1 MSQYRISRLNHHRGT
16 NQEYPHESVRSLR
29 SPLPASAISEDRLPF
44 KIVGFSIPCERH
56 PQRNED
62 SFLIEQQSGLVAA
75 LFWGGGAVGGAKAL
89 PASTRT
95 TATGAIRAGPPL
107 HKKSKRY

>member
-1 MSQYRISRLNHHRGT
+1 MYQYRISCINHHRGT
-16 NQEYPHESVRSLR
+16 NQDYPHESVRSLR

-62 SFLIEQQSGLVAA
+62 SFLIEQQSGLVAG
-75 LFWGGGAVGGAKAL
+75 FYWVGSSGGGGNATQGAEQ
-89 PASTRT
+89 
-95 TATGAIRAGPPL
+95 ATLSDLQEARP
-107 HKKSKRY
+107 HTH

>member
-1 MSQYRISRLNHHRGT
+1 MSQYRISRLNHRRGT

-29 SPLPASAISEDRLPF
+29 SPLPASAISEDRLHF

-62 SFLIEQQSGLVAA
+62 SFLIEQQRALLTELLGL
-75 LFWGGGAVGGAKAL
+75 GGAARL
-89 PASTRT
+89 TESTARSPTET
-95 TATGAIRAGPPL
+95 TPRRA
-107 HKKSKRY
+107 